1 MRRRSGRRPGKPDT
15 RGAILEAARATF
27 AERGYDGS
35 SIRQIAASA
44 GVDPALVHHYFG
56 SKDELF
62 LEVVKPP
69 IEPGAVMDRI
79 FAEGIEAAPE
89 NVVRVFLGVCEGP
102 VSGPAFLGLLRGAV
116 GHPWQALLLREFF
129 STQIARRVVRR
140 LEEAVDPAELP
151 LRASLVSSQLFG
163 LAMTRYVLRIQP
175 LADASTEVVVA
186 AMAPNIRRYIFG
198 DLGAADLK
206 AG

>member
-27 AERGYDGS
+27 AARGYDGS

-56 SKDELF
+56 NKEDLF

-69 IEPGAVMDRI
+69 IEPAAMMDDI
-79 FAEGIEAAPE
+79 FADGIEAAPE
-89 NVVRVFLGVCEGP
+89 NLVRAFLGVCEGP
-102 VSGPAFLGLLRGAV
+102 VTGPALLGLLRGAV
-116 GHPWQALLLREFF
+116 AHPWQALLLREFF
-129 STQIARRVVRR
+129 TTQIARRVVRR
-140 LEEAVDPAELP
+140 LGSAVDPQELP

-163 LAMTRYVLRIQP
+163 LAVARYMLHIQP
-175 LADASTEVVVA
+175 LADAPEEVVLA
-186 AMAPNIRRYIFG
+186 AVGPNIRRYMLG
-198 DLGAADLK
+198 DLGAQERK
-206 AG
+206 AV

>member
-15 RGAILEAARATF
+15 RGAILEAARETF

-35 SIRQIAASA
+35 SIRHIATSA

-56 SKDELF
+56 SKEDLF

-69 IEPGAVMDRI
+69 IEPGAVMDEI
-79 FAEGIEAAPE
+79 FAEGIEAVPE
-89 NVVRVFLGVCEGP
+89 NVVRAFLGTCEGP

-116 GHPWQALLLREFF
+116 AHEWQALLLREFF
-129 STQIARRVVRR
+129 TTQIARRVVRR
-140 LEEAVDPAELP
+140 LGAVVDPAELP

-163 LAMTRYVLRIQP
+163 LAMVRYVLRIPP
-175 LADASTEVVVA
+175 LAGASEEVVVA
-186 AMAPNIRRYIFG
+186 AVAPNIRRYMIG
-198 DLGAADLK
+198 DLSPEERKAD
-206 AG
+206 